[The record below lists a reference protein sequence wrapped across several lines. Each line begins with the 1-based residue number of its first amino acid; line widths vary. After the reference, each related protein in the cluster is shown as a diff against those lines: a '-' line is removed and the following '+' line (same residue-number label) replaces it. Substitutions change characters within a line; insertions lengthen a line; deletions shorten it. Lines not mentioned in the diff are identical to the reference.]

1 MNFLSCKSCGHHL
14 GLDARFCENCGAVH
28 ENSASTTSI
37 PATSVKVAVASP
49 VPFTQHNVVKFG
61 RAAVSTWVIPFNATL
76 VFGGTLVGVF
86 DFLSPRVSLLPIAA
100 TVAVIGLLAAI
111 ALRRFVA
118 PSLPADSTF
127 RRALAPE
134 ARLYKSPVLIA
145 TGLLSALMVTGA
157 AWSGAASA
165 GGGVLAS
172 NFDAARAAQTQIGIL
187 KAVQKEQRQQTAVL
201 EDIRDGRSNN
211 PRRVLSSQGTA
222 WTENAFNDAL
232 RNRDL
237 PVIALFLEGGMRWRL
252 DKVQLYLNS
261 GDNEAAKLFL
271 SYPALGDGAK
281 SCERFMN
288 SLSLRTADDKLS
300 PPDVEPKLKP
310 ISSMER
316 SYLKTFCSQPE
327 SKVAAFAMLK
337 KAQEKRDQELAR
349 YKAVKDAVIPQQQCV
364 QQASTRDG
372 EALFTEASKFNI
384 LGSTTYSSRQELLA
398 GFNVQLMAG
407 NASLTPALIA
417 AIKKYCLGQ
426 ATPSIP
432 SNYAGMRD
440 FGVAGVQQVI
450 DALQ

>member
-14 GLDARFCENCGAVH
+14 ALDARFCENCGAVH
-28 ENSASTTSI
+28 ENSASTASI

-49 VPFTQHNVVKFG
+49 VPFTQHNVVKHG
-61 RAAVSTWVIPFNATL
+61 RSASSTLVISFNATL

-86 DFLSPRVSLLPIAA
+86 DFLSPRASLLPIAA

-118 PSLPADSTF
+118 PSLPEDSTF

-172 NFDAARAAQTQIGIL
+172 NFDAARAAQIQIGIL

-211 PRRVLSSQGTA
+211 PRRVLASQGTA
-222 WTENAFNDAL
+222 WTEGAFNDAL

-252 DKVQLYLNS
+252 DKLQPYLNS
-261 GDNEAAKLFL
+261 GDDEAAKLFL

-281 SCERFMN
+281 NCERFMN
-288 SLSLRTADDKLS
+288 SLSLRTTDEKRSL
-300 PPDVEPKLKP
+300 PDAEAKLKP
-310 ISSMER
+310 ISTMER

-327 SKVAAFAMLK
+327 SKAAASALLK
-337 KAQEKRDQELAR
+337 KAQEQRDQELAR
-349 YKAVKDAVIPQQQCV
+349 YKAVKDAAVPLQQCV
-364 QQASTRDG
+364 QQASARDG

-384 LGSTTYSSRQELLA
+384 LGPATYTPRQELLA
-398 GFNVQLMAG
+398 SFSVQLIVG
-407 NASLTPALIA
+407 NVSLTPALIS
-417 AIKKYCLGQ
+417 AIKKYCLTQ
-426 ATPSIP
+426 ATPSVL
-432 SNYAGMRD
+432 SNYVGMRD
-440 FGVAGVQQVI
+440 FGMAGAQQVI